1 MGIMKNSEI
10 CNWQKISFFNLFVAS
25 CLGVLMRYKIV
36 FPLPF
41 INQKFLLES
50 HSHFA
55 FTGWLTQI
63 LMALIIKFL
72 HDNNKLLYLKKYR
85 MLLVAN
91 LISAYGMLF
100 SFSFVGYA
108 PVSIVFS
115 SLSIF
120 VSYLFCLF
128 VWRDLNALQ
137 VKTICKSWFKAALA
151 FNAIS
156 SLGAFALAVL
166 MANKIANQN
175 LYLASV
181 YFFLHFQYNGWFFFA
196 VMGLFQHFLEE
207 RNLIANSNI
216 PVFIFRL
223 FLAASVPAYFLSAL
237 WLPIPQWLYV
247 IIVAAA
253 FAQLAALI
261 MLFKILYVQCS
272 KISTLLAA
280 VPKWLWMLSF
290 IALAIKILLQ
300 LGSTIPSL
308 NTIAYGFRPI
318 VIGYL
323 HLIFLGVLTIFLTGF
338 FLVTE
343 KIVISKWLTRGIIIF
358 VAGIIINELLLML
371 QGVTSLL
378 NVSLDYINECLLATA
393 IIMFA
398 GLLVINRNL
407 LNAKSLDDKSSSQA
421 D

>member
-1 MGIMKNSEI
+1 
-10 CNWQKISFFNLFVAS
+10 
-25 CLGVLMRYKIV
+25 MRYKIV

-55 FTGWLTQI
+55 FAGWLTQI
-63 LMALIIKFL
+63 LMALMVKFL
-72 HDNNKLLYLKKYR
+72 YDNNKLLHFKKYR
-85 MLLVAN
+85 MLFIAN
-91 LISAYGMLF
+91 LICAYGMLF
-100 SFSFVGYA
+100 SFSFQGYA

-128 VWRDLNALQ
+128 VWRDLNGLQ
-137 VKTICKSWFKAALA
+137 IKTICKSWFKAALA

-196 VMGLFQHFLEE
+196 VMGLFQHFLEQ
-207 RNLIANSNI
+207 RNLTANSNI
-216 PVFIFRL
+216 PAFIFRL
-223 FLAASVPAYFLSAL
+223 FLAASIPAYFLSAL
-237 WLPIPQWLYV
+237 WLPIPAWLYV

-253 FAQLAALI
+253 FAQLAGLI
-261 MLFKILYVQCS
+261 MLFKILYVQRS
-272 KISTLLAA
+272 KISVEIDT

-323 HLIFLGVLTIFLTGF
+323 HLIFLGVLTIFLTGC
-338 FLVTE
+338 FLITE
-343 KIVISKWLTRGIIIF
+343 KIIIARWLTRGIIIF

-371 QGVTSLL
+371 QGVTALL
-378 NVSLDYINECLLATA
+378 NVVIDYINICLLATA

-398 GLLVINRNL
+398 GLLIMNRNL
-407 LNAKSLDDKSSSQA
+407 LSAKSFDDKSSSEA
-421 D
+421 N